1 MRHGGD
7 VLDQIVIELK
17 YMHGHGHGLDRSSIT
32 GGSDLVEF

>member
-17 YMHGHGHGLDRSSIT
+17 YMHGHGLDRSSIT
-32 GGSDLVEF
+32 SGSDLVEF